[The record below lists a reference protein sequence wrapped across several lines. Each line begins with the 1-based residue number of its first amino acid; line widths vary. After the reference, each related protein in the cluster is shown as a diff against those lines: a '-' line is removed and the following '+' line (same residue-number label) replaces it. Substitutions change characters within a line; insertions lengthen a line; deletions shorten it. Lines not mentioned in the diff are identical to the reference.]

1 MSKCYF
7 AELSHKIDLMNNILE
22 QAVAH
27 GADQGGSY
35 NQNEENLIAAVNDWL
50 KFRDLEGVFVIANVS
65 GRGQYYCKLQIIPK
79 SLADALKN
87 ESYNPTI
94 TNEYENAA
102 NWRNHLTKLS
112 SCNGLRRWRPDS
124 GQDQR

>member
-1 MSKCYF
+1 MTKYYV
-7 AELSHKIDLMNNILE
+7 AELSHEINLMNNILE

-35 NQNEENLIAAVNDWL
+35 SQNEENLIAAVNDWL
-50 KFRDLEGVFVIANVS
+50 KFRNLEGVFVIANVS

-79 SLADALKN
+79 SLADVLKN
-87 ESYNPTI
+87 GSYNPTI

-102 NWRNHLTKLS
+102 DWQNHLTKE
-112 SCNGLRRWRPDS
+112 
-124 GQDQR
+124 